1 MGIKGLHPHGGPP
14 SPPPLPPPLPFLSLP
29 PALAMGIT
37 TLIRGRE
44 TSPLF
49 WQDPATLGQAES
61 TGPAPLALGL
71 AVLAL
76 GLFLGFVIFI

>member
-1 MGIKGLHPHGGPP
+1 MDGNATGPAT
-14 SPPPLPPPLPFLSLP
+14 FLVTT
-29 PALAMGIT
+29 LAMGIT

-49 WQDPATLGQAES
+49 WQNPDALGQAED
-61 TGPAPLALGL
+61 TGTLPLALGL
-71 AVLAL
+71 AVLAF

>member
-1 MGIKGLHPHGGPP
+1 MIDGNATGPIT
-14 SPPPLPPPLPFLSLP
+14 FLVTT
-29 PALAMGIT
+29 LAMGMT
-37 TLIRGRE
+37 TLIRDRE

-49 WQDPATLGQAES
+49 WQSPDALGQAEDS
-61 TGPAPLALGL
+61 GTLPLALGL

>member
-1 MGIKGLHPHGGPP
+1 M
-14 SPPPLPPPLPFLSLP
+14 
-29 PALAMGIT
+29 
-37 TLIRGRE
+37 IRGRE

-49 WQDPATLGQAES
+49 WQDQAALGQAETTS
-61 TGPAPLALGL
+61 FLPLTLGL